1 MFLLDD
7 RLPTADGRRPIR
19 TRPSAHAPYG
29 FEEIGALEA
38 YMDNYRGA
46 RTAVIVG
53 AGVAG
58 LTAATALARDGW
70 QVEIAEVGPLET
82 TSGGGLCLTGPSL
95 RALDELGLADA
106 CLAEGYGMSTITH
119 VDVNGEFAGEVRLPR
134 LIGAR
139 RPATVGIAR
148 PALHR
153 ILHTEAER
161 CGVVVRHGVTV
172 AAVDQEG
179 ELVRVRLSDG
189 TVRQVA
195 LLVGADGIRSS
206 ARSLL
211 GLETSLD
218 FHGQMVWRALV
229 PRPLWATG
237 IHQFAG
243 KADTAGLVPL
253 SARQAYVFLT
263 ENGVERSVLPDA
275 ELAPRLQQLLEAFP
289 GRVEEIRSLVPLS
302 ESVVRRPVLTALLE
316 GAWNRGN
323 GVVIGDAAHAPAP
336 QMASGAALA
345 VEDGLVLARELGR
358 HDSVGTG
365 LQSFVGR
372 RAQRCRTLVETSVA
386 IAGLEQAQRHHEA
399 YRLVDSCHRLMAEP
413 A

>member
-1 MFLLDD
+1 
-7 RLPTADGRRPIR
+7 
-19 TRPSAHAPYG
+19 
-29 FEEIGALEA
+29 
-38 YMDNYRGA
+38 MDSNRSA

-58 LTAATALARDGW
+58 LTAATALARCGW
-70 QVEIAEVGPLET
+70 QVEIAEVGPPEAP
-82 TSGGGLCLTGPSL
+82 SGWGLCLTGPSL
-95 RALDELGLADA
+95 RALDELGLSDA
-106 CLAEGYGMSTITH
+106 CLAEGYGMGTITH
-119 VDVNGEFAGEVRLPR
+119 VDMNGAPAGEVQLPR
-134 LIGAR
+134 LIGAQ
-139 RPATVGIAR
+139 RPAMVGIAR
-148 PALHR
+148 PVLHR
-153 ILHTEAER
+153 ILYAEAER
-161 CGVVVRHGVTV
+161 RGAVVRHGVTV

-179 ELVRVRLSDG
+179 GLVRVRLSDG
-189 TVRQVA
+189 TVRRVA

-206 ARSLL
+206 ARRLL

-237 IHQFAG
+237 IHHFAG
-243 KADTAGLVPL
+243 KAGTAGLVPL
-253 SARQAYVFLT
+253 SGRQAYVFLT
-263 ENGVERSVLPDA
+263 ENGVEQSVLPDA
-275 ELAPRLQQLLEAFP
+275 ELAPRLRQLLETFP
-289 GRVEEIRSLVPLS
+289 GRVEEIRSLISES

-345 VEDGLVLARELGR
+345 VEDGLVLAQELGR
-358 HDSVGTG
+358 HESVGAG
-365 LQSFVGR
+365 LRAFVSR
-372 RAQRCRTLVETSVA
+372 RTQRCRMLVETSVT

-399 YRLVDSCHRLMAEP
+399 YVLGDSCHRLMAEP